1 MHFCSVCG
9 NMYYLKIVE
18 DEEGND
24 NTTLAYY
31 CRNCGNSD
39 TMLMTENNCVS
50 NTQIK
55 RTEQNYNHIINE
67 YTKHDPTLPRIST
80 INCPNPACE
89 SNTVEELTGET
100 GEGANEMVGGA
111 VEEGSSSEMAKK
123 PEIIYI
129 RYDDVNMKYIY
140 LCTYCDTKWKTN
152 ESK

>member
-1 MHFCSVCG
+1 MHFCSNCG

-18 DEEGND
+18 DAETE
-24 NTTLAYY
+24 NTSLAYY
-31 CRNCGNSD
+31 CRNCGHSD

-67 YTKHDPTLPRIST
+67 YTKYDPTLPRIST
-80 INCPNPACE
+80 INCPNAACDTNMVASE
-89 SNTVEELTGET
+89 AAEEQGE
-100 GEGANEMVGGA
+100 ANEEAGTI
-111 VEEGSSSEMAKK
+111 SSKK
-123 PEIIYI
+123 AEIIYI

-140 LCTYCDTKWKTN
+140 LCTHCDTKWKTN

>member
-1 MHFCSVCG
+1 MHFCSNCG

-18 DEEGND
+18 DAETES
-24 NTTLAYY
+24 TSLAYY
-31 CRNCGNSD
+31 CRNCGHSD

-67 YTKHDPTLPRIST
+67 YTKYDPTLPRIST
-80 INCPNPACE
+80 INCPNAACE
-89 SNTVEELTGET
+89 SNMIASEADAEE
-100 GEGANEMVGGA
+100 
-111 VEEGSSSEMAKK
+111 EEQGSGTEEISSKK
-123 PEIIYI
+123 AEIIYI

-140 LCTYCDTKWKTN
+140 LCTHCDTKWKTN

>member
-1 MHFCSVCG
+1 MHFCSNCG

-18 DEEGND
+18 DAETE
-24 NTTLAYY
+24 NTSLAYY
-31 CRNCGNSD
+31 CRNCGHSD

-67 YTKHDPTLPRIST
+67 YTKYDPTLPRIST
-80 INCPNPACE
+80 INCPNAACE
-89 SNTVEELTGET
+89 SNMVASEEEQGASAAEEGTGEI
-100 GEGANEMVGGA
+100 
-111 VEEGSSSEMAKK
+111 SSKK
-123 PEIIYI
+123 AEIIYI

-140 LCTYCDTKWKTN
+140 LCTHCDTKWKTN

>member
-1 MHFCSVCG
+1 MHFCSVCH

-89 SNTVEELTGET
+89 SNTVEELASEAGS
-100 GEGANEMVGGA
+100 GASEA
-111 VEEGSSSEMAKK
+111 AEEGTSSSEMAKK

>member
-1 MHFCSVCG
+1 MHFCSVCH

-67 YTKHDPTLPRIST
+67 YTKYDPTLPRIST
-80 INCPNPACE
+80 INCPNAACE
-89 SNTVEELTGET
+89 SNMVASEEQGEEQGT
-100 GEGANEMVGGA
+100 
-111 VEEGSSSEMAKK
+111 SEAGTS
-123 PEIIYI
+123 EAE
-129 RYDDVNMKYIY
+129 
-140 LCTYCDTKWKTN
+140 TST
-152 ESK
+152 

>member
-1 MHFCSVCG
+1 
-9 NMYYLKIVE
+9 MYYLKIVE
-18 DEEGND
+18 DEQSE

-39 TMLMTENNCVS
+39 TMLMTESNCVS

-80 INCPNPACE
+80 INCPNTACV
-89 SNTVEELTGET
+89 SNLVEENAAE
-100 GEGANEMVGGA
+100 AP
-111 VEEGSSSEMAKK
+111 KH

-152 ESK
+152 DSK

>member
-18 DEEGND
+18 DEESE
-24 NTTLAYY
+24 NTSLAYY

-80 INCPNPACE
+80 INCPNPTCE
-89 SNTVEELTGET
+89 SNTVEE
-100 GEGANEMVGGA
+100 EGA
-111 VEEGSSSEMAKK
+111 SSEMAKK

>member
-1 MHFCSVCG
+1 MHFCSNCG

-18 DEEGND
+18 DAETE
-24 NTTLAYY
+24 NTSLAYY
-31 CRNCGNSD
+31 CRNCGHSD

-67 YTKHDPTLPRIST
+67 YTKYDPTLPRIST
-80 INCPNPACE
+80 INCPNAACE
-89 SNTVEELTGET
+89 SN
-100 GEGANEMVGGA
+100 MV
-111 VEEGSSSEMAKK
+111 SSEESEEISSKK
-123 PEIIYI
+123 AEIIYI

-140 LCTYCDTKWKTN
+140 LCTHCDTKWKTN

>member
-1 MHFCSVCG
+1 MHFCSNCG

-18 DEEGND
+18 DAETE
-24 NTTLAYY
+24 NTSLAYY
-31 CRNCGNSD
+31 CRNCGHSD

-67 YTKHDPTLPRIST
+67 YTKYDPTLPRIST
-80 INCPNPACE
+80 INCPNAKCE
-89 SNTVEELTGET
+89 SNMVESEAADEQGE
-100 GEGANEMVGGA
+100 ANEEA
-111 VEEGSSSEMAKK
+111 RTISSKK
-123 PEIIYI
+123 AEIIYI

-140 LCTYCDTKWKTN
+140 LCTHCDTKWKTN